1 MKPCAFRWQSAVCAC
16 MCTWHVA
23 CACGMSRCSFGV
35 MLDWRRG
42 TWGKK
47 NAGKAKQLGCPDE
60 SQPRM
65 KPTRRVKSLV
75 HDERG
80 FSEGYAT
87 LAQLPGT

>member
-1 MKPCAFRWQSAVCAC
+1 MYVHA
-16 MCTWHVA
+16 
-23 CACGMSRCSFGV
+23 ACGMCMWHEQVQFWV